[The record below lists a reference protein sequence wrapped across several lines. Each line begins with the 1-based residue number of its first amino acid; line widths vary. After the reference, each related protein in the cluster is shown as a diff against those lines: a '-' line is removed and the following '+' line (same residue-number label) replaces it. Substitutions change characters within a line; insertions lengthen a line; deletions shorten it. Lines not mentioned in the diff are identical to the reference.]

1 MVLVNQTSS
10 TVLVTIEKFREI
22 IVYVSTIEGQSA
34 PFEDLA
40 DLSGSLPTHSTKA
53 STFVRNS

>member
-1 MVLVNQTSS
+1 VVLVNQTSS
-10 TVLVTIEKFREI
+10 TVLVTIEKFRQI
-22 IVYVSTIEGQSA
+22 IVYVSTLEGPFA

-40 DLSGSLPTHSTKA
+40 DLSISLPPRSTKA